1 VLDLVVAPVLAS
13 LDMAEPRPRRP
24 RVIVTR
30 RLTPSIEARMAEL
43 FDASFNR
50 DDTPF
55 DRAQLVAAMAEAEV
69 LVPTITDHIDAE
81 LIAGA
86 GDQLKL
92 IANFGN
98 GIDHID
104 LQAARA
110 RKIIVTNTPGV
121 LTEDTADMAMALA
134 LAVPRRLTD
143 GERLIRSGGWQGWAP
158 TAMLGHRINGKR
170 LGIVGMGRIGQAVA
184 RRARG
189 FGMAV
194 HYHNRKRLP
203 EAAERESK
211 ALFWPSLDAMLGE
224 IDILSI
230 HCPHTP
236 ETHHL
241 IDARRL
247 ALLPSHAYLINIARG
262 EIVDE
267 AALIAALE
275 TGQIAGA
282 GLDVYGKEPALDQRL
297 LARQDVVLLPHMAS
311 ATFEA
316 RDATGEKVIANIRF
330 WSDGHRPPD
339 QIFEGWI

>member
-1 VLDLVVAPVLAS
+1 
-13 LDMAEPRPRRP
+13 MAEPRPRRP

-30 RLTPSIEARMAEL
+30 RLTPSIEARMTEL
-43 FDASFNR
+43 FDARLNR
-50 DDTPF
+50 DDRPF
-55 DRAQLVAAMAEAEV
+55 DRAQLAAAMAEAEV
-69 LVPTITDHIDAE
+69 LVPTITDQVDAE

-104 LQAARA
+104 LKAARK
-110 RKIIVTNTPGV
+110 RNIIVTNTPGV
-121 LTEDTADMAMALA
+121 LTEDTADMTMALV
-134 LAVPRRLTD
+134 LAAPRRLVD

-158 TAMLGHRINGKR
+158 TAMLGHRVNGKR
-170 LGIVGMGRIGQAVA
+170 LGILGMGRIGQAVA

-247 ALLPSHAYLINIARG
+247 ALLPAHAYLINIARG

-267 AALIAALE
+267 GALIDALE
-275 TGQIAGA
+275 GGRIAGA
-282 GLDVYGKEPALDQRL
+282 GLDVYRSEPALDPRL

>member
-1 VLDLVVAPVLAS
+1 
-13 LDMAEPRPRRP
+13 
-24 RVIVTR
+24 
-30 RLTPSIEARMAEL
+30 
-43 FDASFNR
+43 
-50 DDTPF
+50 
-55 DRAQLVAAMAEAEV
+55 
-69 LVPTITDHIDAE
+69 
-81 LIAGA
+81 
-86 GDQLKL
+86 
-92 IANFGN
+92 
-98 GIDHID
+98 
-104 LQAARA
+104 
-110 RKIIVTNTPGV
+110 
-121 LTEDTADMAMALA
+121 
-134 LAVPRRLTD
+134 
-143 GERLIRSGGWQGWAP
+143 
-158 TAMLGHRINGKR
+158 MLGHRINGKR

-203 EAAERESK
+203 EGAERDSK

-267 AALIAALE
+267 AALIDALE
-275 TGQIAGA
+275 AGRIAGA
-282 GLDVYGKEPALDQRL
+282 GLDVYGNEPALDARL
-297 LARQDVVLLPHMAS
+297 LARPDVVLLPHMAS

-339 QIFEGWI
+339 QIFEGWL

>member
-1 VLDLVVAPVLAS
+1 MSKRKPL
-13 LDMAEPRPRRP
+13 
-24 RVIVTR
+24 VIVTR
-30 RLTPSIEARMAEL
+30 KLPDVVETRLKEL
-43 FDASFNR
+43 FNTRLNDADKPLSQ
-50 DDTPF
+50 
-55 DRAQLVAAMAEAEV
+55 AELVAAVSQAEV
-69 LVPTITDHIDAE
+69 IVPTVTDRIDKGV
-81 LIAGA
+81 INQA

-104 LQAARA
+104 LKAARA
-110 RKIIVTNTPGV
+110 RNIIVTNTPGV
-121 LTEDTADMAMALA
+121 LTEDTADMTMALV
-134 LAVPRRLTD
+134 LAVPRRLAD
-143 GERLIRSGGWQGWAP
+143 GERLIRSGGWRGWAP
-158 TAMLGHRINGKR
+158 TAMLGHRINGKK
-170 LGIVGMGRIGQAVA
+170 LGILGMGRIGQAVA

-267 AALIAALE
+267 SALIDALE
-275 TGQIAGA
+275 AGRIAGA
-282 GLDVYGKEPALDQRL
+282 GLDVYGNEPALDPRL

-339 QIFEGWI
+339 QIFEGWV

>member
-1 VLDLVVAPVLAS
+1 M
-13 LDMAEPRPRRP
+13 DMAEPRPRRP

-30 RLTPSIEARMAEL
+30 RLTPSIETRMAEL
-43 FDASFNR
+43 FDARFNQ
-50 DDTPF
+50 DDAPF
-55 DRAQLVAAMAEAEV
+55 DRARLAEAMRTAEV
-69 LVPTITDHIDAE
+69 LVPTITDDIDAE

-86 GDQLKL
+86 GNQLKL

-98 GIDHID
+98 GTDHID
-104 LQAARA
+104 LDAARK
-110 RKIIVTNTPGV
+110 RNIIVTNTPGV
-121 LTEDTADMAMALA
+121 LTEDAADMTMALV
-134 LAVPRRLTD
+134 LSVPRRLAD
-143 GERLIRSGGWQGWAP
+143 GERLIRSGGWRGWAP

-194 HYHNRKRLP
+194 HYHNRRRLP

-211 ALFWPSLDAMLGE
+211 ALYWPSLDAMLGE

-247 ALLPSHAYLINIARG
+247 ALLPSHGYLINIARG

-267 AALIAALE
+267 TALVEALE
-275 TGQIAGA
+275 AGRIAGA
-282 GLDVYGKEPALDQRL
+282 GLDVYGNEPALDPRL
-297 LARQDVVLLPHMAS
+297 LARQDVILLPHMAS

-339 QIFEGWI
+339 QIFEGWV